1 MIEIKHELR
10 MMAAADVL
18 ADALRARDC
27 TSLELAET
35 IGDLTS
41 RYNIPPDQARALLT
55 RLERNRAMPA
65 SVAR

>member
-1 MIEIKHELR
+1 MFWLTPC
-10 MMAAADVL
+10 
-18 ADALRARDC
+18 ARDC

-35 IGDLTS
+35 MGDLTS

-65 SVAR
+65 SAAR